1 MECSREGMPLS
12 RSLRLGRFTP
22 SGAAA
27 VRRCVLVRTPCALG
41 TGGTRLLPE
50 RAETAVPARAR
61 MRWTLRADILLLGV
75 VLLATGCASLAPASG
90 QGKSLSYTPRR
101 GPGPAW
107 EQPPSDEHSLAPA
120 SPPLAVASPEQPQR
134 LRRRQRSREAATDVG
149 PGLVTGAAAGGA
161 KGTTLARQ
169 AVLATVDDV
178 KGTTGRVAR
187 ALSTLAARPPGKGNR
202 GLSGLN
208 GAFTRDLEYGA
219 SPLPWLHGALGGA
232 TTLAEAAS
240 QAGDSDMELGLL
252 RMAGPRLQ
260 AALFGAM
267 LLAAWLDFL
276 HLANVVLRECP
287 AYSVEKLLVELHRV
301 RRHMEPTL
309 AALASL
315 EPERVEAA
323 ATAMPE
329 LMGQLTGEF
338 GALRDGARTAMVNHG
353 KLLAAAQ
360 LMEMLT
366 LASTLRVSL
375 PRLPPAAPATLGVGL
390 VMGSGGVMAGSQLVV
405 SAEWVER
412 IRRLVQAGILS
423 VPVVSAA
430 VRIHG
435 GQVLMAQGNG
445 DLPKGVRDALGEGPE
460 VRGMHETGRAGAGMS
475 EAPRHH
481 VLPQEHRAWF
491 EQRGFTGAMDID
503 QFCVRLETAKH
514 QALHGGGNWRLG
526 RKWPGEWSQLI
537 MGALRDAEDEAGRM
551 LTRSEAGRG
560 R

>member
-1 MECSREGMPLS
+1 VWMQCGRAVVPLCLLPMRGRAKRPGLAAARSLS
-12 RSLRLGRFTP
+12 RGCTHV
-22 SGAAA
+22 AAGLLCVA
-27 VRRCVLVRTPCALG
+27 V
-41 TGGTRLLPE
+41 
-50 RAETAVPARAR
+50 
-61 MRWTLRADILLLGV
+61 
-75 VLLATGCASLAPASG
+75 LATGCVSLTPAPG
-90 QGKSLSYTPRR
+90 QGKSLGYTPR
-101 GPGPAW
+101 GAAGLAWVEPA
-107 EQPPSDEHSLAPA
+107 SDEHSLAPA
-120 SPPLAVASPEQPQR
+120 SPPSSAAAPEQAPR
-134 LRRRQRSREAATDVG
+134 LSRRRNSREAATGVG
-149 PGLVTGAAAGGA
+149 PGHVMGAAGGGA
-161 KGTTLARQ
+161 KDATLTRQ
-169 AVLATVDDV
+169 AVLAAVDDV

-219 SPLPWLHGALGGA
+219 SQLPWLHGALGGT
-232 TTLAEAAS
+232 TTLAAAAS
-240 QAGDSDMELGLL
+240 QVGDSDMELGLL

-267 LLAAWLDFL
+267 LLDAWLDFL
-276 HLANVVLRECP
+276 HLADAVLRECP

-301 RRHMEPTL
+301 QRRIEPTL

-315 EPERVEAA
+315 EPERVEVA

-360 LMEMLT
+360 FMEMLA
-366 LASTLRVSL
+366 LVSTLRMSL
-375 PRLPPAAPATLGVGL
+375 PRLPPAAPATVGMGL
-390 VMGSGGVMAGSQLVV
+390 VIGSGGVMAGSRVVV

-412 IRRLVQAGILS
+412 IRRLVQAGVLS

-445 DLPKGVRDALGEGPE
+445 DLPKGVRDALGDGPE
-460 VRGMHETGRAGAGMS
+460 VRGMHETGRAGAGIS
-475 EAPRHH
+475 QAPKHH

-491 EQRGFTGAMDID
+491 EQRGFSGAMDID
-503 QFCVRLETAKH
+503 QFCVRLEAAKH
-514 QALHGGGNWRLG
+514 QAIHGGGDWRLG
-526 RKWPGEWSQLI
+526 RMWPGEWNRMI
-537 MGALRDAEDEAGRM
+537 MRTLTDAESKAGQT
-551 LTRSEAGRG
+551 LTRNEILKIVAQRMKQYRIPTDFVSGRG